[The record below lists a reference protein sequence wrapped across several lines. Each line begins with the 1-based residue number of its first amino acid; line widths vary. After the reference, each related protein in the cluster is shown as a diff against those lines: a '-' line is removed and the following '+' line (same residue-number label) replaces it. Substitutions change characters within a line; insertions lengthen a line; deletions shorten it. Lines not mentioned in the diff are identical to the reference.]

1 MFRSNMFQTEKE
13 WCKMFAGNLKDIM
26 CEINYTQTRLAKE
39 ADISQSALSR
49 YLKGERAPSLRDV
62 MSICKVLKISAN
74 ELINYDS
81 YIL

>member
-39 ADISQSALSR
+39 ADISQGSLSR
-49 YLKGERAPSLRDV
+49 YLKAERVPSIKDV
-62 MSICKVLKISAN
+62 MSICKVLNISAN